1 MDDLNTSDLSGIQR
15 HTGSGVVL
23 RVGELTI
30 YEAGE
35 PQEFDI
41 EGAQRAITCLPG
53 RLCVAPDKPRET
65 YGSILLPETT
75 SEKERPDCGTA
86 AVVGAAK
93 RLQSG
98 ELATSPSVSPGDR
111 VMLRPCKGK
120 WVRDFQS
127 QDGSFGLPEVR
138 FYGVSWRLEDEIL
151 AVLREGIWCPL
162 FDWIFIRRDSNETS
176 SGIFIA
182 NPGNKL
188 KKQRAEVV
196 ACNPGHGVQVGD
208 IVLCDESP
216 NAGLGFAHGTM
227 GELEIIKCVNED
239 GFRQVW
245 AILDDGSLS

>member
-1 MDDLNTSDLSGIQR
+1 M
-15 HTGSGVVL
+15 
-23 RVGELTI
+23 RVGELTV

-41 EGAQRAITCLPG
+41 KAAKRAITCLPG
-53 RLCVAPDKPRET
+53 RLCVAPDKPRNEHH
-65 YGSILLPETT
+65 GILLPPVA
-75 SEKERPDCGTA
+75 SEKERPDCGT
-86 AVVGAAK
+86 VICTGSP
-93 RLQSG
+93 RLAQSG
-98 ELATSPSVSPGDR
+98 KPGPPIPIFPNER
-111 VMLRPCKGK
+111 VLLRPCKGK

-127 QDGSFGLPEVR
+127 EDGSFGLPEVR

-151 AVLREGIWCPL
+151 AVLRDGVWAPL
-162 FDWIFIRRDSNETS
+162 FDWIFVKRDSNETS
-176 SGIFIA
+176 NGIFIA

-196 ACNPGHGVQVGD
+196 ACNPGHGVHAGD
-208 IVLCDESP
+208 IVICDESP

-245 AILDDGSLS
+245 AVLEEEVA